1 MSGSLTLTVD
11 RGRLRPLLAPR
22 LSAAPE
28 AIETFPC
35 FGSTCTVI
43 VSGSGPAGGAGQAAR
58 WARRRLL
65 EWHARFSRFLP
76 DSELSLL
83 NRDPR
88 ATAPVSPA
96 MARFVE
102 AALAVAE
109 LTRGLVDPTL
119 IGELE
124 RAGYAA
130 HFAARPVPLREALAL
145 APERAPATP
154 DPEARW
160 RQISVDRHAGSV
172 TRPTG
177 VRLDSGGV
185 AKGLFADVLAT
196 TLSGHASFAV
206 DAAGDLRFGGDAR
219 RLREVRVASP
229 FDASILHRF
238 ELRRGAAA
246 TSGIGKRSWLD
257 ADGRPA
263 HHLLDPGTGR
273 PAFTGIVQATA
284 LAPSA
289 LEAEARAKAA
299 LLGGPAQAA
308 RWLRTGGVV
317 VYEDG
322 GFDVIAPGSEL
333 ERLETP

>member
-1 MSGSLTLTVD
+1 MSGSVTFTVD
-11 RGRLRPLLAPR
+11 RERLRPWLAR
-22 LSAAPE
+22 ETAPALE

-43 VSGSGPAGGAGQAAR
+43 VSGRGPAGAAGEAAR
-58 WARRRLL
+58 RARRRLV

-76 DSELSLL
+76 DSELSVL

-88 ATAPVSPA
+88 ATVPVSPA
-96 MARFVE
+96 MAQFVE
-102 AALAVAE
+102 AALAAAE
-109 LTRGLVDPTL
+109 LTGGLVDPTL

-124 RAGYAA
+124 QTGYAG
-130 HFAARPVPLREALAL
+130 HFDAAPVPLRVALSL
-145 APERAPATP
+145 APDRAPATA
-154 DPEARW
+154 DPAARW
-160 RQISVDRHAGSV
+160 RQINVDPHAGTV
-172 TRPTG
+172 TRPAG

-185 AKGLFADVLAT
+185 AKGLFADVLARA
-196 TLSGHASFAV
+196 LSGHDSFAV
-206 DAAGDLRFGGDAR
+206 DAAGDVRFGGDAR
-219 RLREVRVASP
+219 ALREVRVASP

-238 ELRRGAAA
+238 DLRDGAAA

-284 LAPSA
+284 LAPGA

-299 LLGGPAQAA
+299 LLSGPDQAA

-317 VYEDG
+317 VYDDG
-322 GFDVIAPGSEL
+322 GFDVIAPGSEP
-333 ERLETP
+333 ERLETL